1 MLTEPMDVLRLHPVR
16 KSRQRKQA
24 FRDDILS
31 YAGELNYPVVVEKGS
46 FGAQNIVIGDPE
58 HADYLVTAHYDT
70 PASIGLPNFI
80 TPCNLVIFLAYQLLL
95 VGFFFLAAFVVAVI
109 IGLLTRN
116 SALIFW
122 SAYFTYFGLLF
133 LMMFGPA
140 NKNNA
145 NDNTSGVV
153 TVLEIMNTLPD
164 HLRGSVCFVLFDL
177 EEAGLIGSASYRKTH
192 KAATD
197 RQTVLNLDCI
207 GDGDE
212 IVLFPT
218 PRLRKDAEKS
228 DSLKRIESSK
238 ESKIIRVH
246 GKGFAYCP
254 SDHKNFPYGAGIM
267 AFRRKKGIGIYCDLI
282 HTRRDTVLEYEN
294 VCFLRDSIVTLID
307 GNHKI
312 NNI

>member
-1 MLTEPMDVLRLHPVR
+1 MLTEPMDVLKLHPVR
-16 KSRQRKQA
+16 KSKQQKQA

-31 YAGELNYPVVVEKGS
+31 YVYEMNYPVVVEKGS

-70 PASIGLPNFI
+70 PASIGLLNFI
-80 TPCNLVIFLAYQLLL
+80 TPCNFVIFLAYQLLL
-95 VGFFFLAAFVVAVI
+95 VGFFFLAAFVIALIV
-109 IGLLTRN
+109 GLMTQN

-122 SAYFTYFGLLF
+122 SAYLTYFGLLF

-177 EEAGLIGSASYRKTH
+177 EEAGLIGSASHRKAH
-192 KAATD
+192 KDATD
-197 RQTVLNLDCI
+197 RQMILNLDCV

-218 PRLRKDAEKS
+218 QKLRKNVEKMDA
-228 DSLKRIESSK
+228 LKAVAGTQGSK
-238 ESKIIRVH
+238 LLRVH
-246 GKGFAYCP
+246 EKGFSYCP
-254 SDHKNFPYGAGIM
+254 SDQKNFPYGAGIM
-267 AFRRKKGIGIYCDLI
+267 SFHRKKGIGIYCDRI

-294 VCFLRDSIVTLID
+294 VCFLRESIVTLID
-307 GNHKI
+307 SNHKN